1 LLLVRQVGFE
11 FLNYFMQQT
20 SRKRIRDLLFHG
32 TKTCDLSLYFLF
44 ASVHAVRRGNSSSCF
59 GGAKLFILACT
70 GRCDPNAPAASAA
83 IAITARPANAGDNL
97 LHCTGLQLA
106 QRGDPGM
113 SAFAP
118 LLEAKRTSTSL

>member
-32 TKTCDLSLYFLF
+32 TKTRDLSFYFLF

-59 GGAKLFILACT
+59 GVAKLFILACT
-70 GRCDPNAPAASAA
+70 GRCDPM
-83 IAITARPANAGDNL
+83 
-97 LHCTGLQLA
+97 
-106 QRGDPGM
+106 PG
-113 SAFAP
+113 S
-118 LLEAKRTSTSL
+118 KCGYRDHGKTSKCGR